1 MDKFR
6 LYARTPATSAALVAE
21 AAARA
26 CRERLTAPDRAGAI
40 SPVLRLARVVDRMR
54 DRRSSGWR

>member
-26 CRERLTAPDRAGAI
+26 AE
-40 SPVLRLARVVDRMR
+40 
-54 DRRSSGWR
+54 SG